1 MFTPVEAFIGWRYT
15 RARRRTRFVSLIAA
29 ISIGGVAL
37 GIASLI
43 TILSI
48 MNGFERELR
57 DRLLGMSAHLTIDS
71 TAGWVRDEARLD
83 QLIAQTP
90 GVLALAPYITAE
102 ALLTHAGDVQGVR
115 VVGVE
120 PGLEAQVTRI
130 HTTLAQGDFAALRPS
145 TFNIVLGRGLAN
157 SLRVGLGDRV
167 TLVLPEPMRTAAG
180 VLPRLKSFTVAGIF
194 EAGVQEYDE
203 ATAFVAL
210 ADAARVFRTDGRMSG
225 WRARLAEPFDAPRIA
240 AGLAPQL
247 GELRVRD
254 WTMLHTNLFRALQTE
269 KIVMFVIM
277 LLSVAVAAFNLVS
290 TLVMVVGEKQIEIAI
305 LATLGLTPRRL
316 LRVFMTQGAIIGLA
330 GVAIGGTL
338 GVALALHVEAL
349 VSLIERAFGF
359 HILSPDVYYISRI
372 PSQLEVADVVIALLT
387 ATALCLLAPLYPAWR
402 ASRIRPAEA
411 LRHE

>member
-1 MFTPVEAFIGWRYT
+1 
-15 RARRRTRFVSLIAA
+15 
-29 ISIGGVAL
+29 
-37 GIASLI
+37 
-43 TILSI
+43 
-48 MNGFERELR
+48 
-57 DRLLGMSAHLTIDS
+57 
-71 TAGWVRDEARLD
+71 
-83 QLIAQTP
+83 
-90 GVLALAPYITAE
+90 
-102 ALLTHAGDVQGVR
+102 
-115 VVGVE
+115 
-120 PGLEAQVTRI
+120 
-130 HTTLAQGDFAALRPS
+130 
-145 TFNIVLGRGLAN
+145 
-157 SLRVGLGDRV
+157 
-167 TLVLPEPMRTAAG
+167 
-180 VLPRLKSFTVAGIF
+180 
-194 EAGVQEYDE
+194 
-203 ATAFVAL
+203 
-210 ADAARVFRTDGRMSG
+210 
-225 WRARLAEPFDAPRIA
+225 
-240 AGLAPQL
+240 
-247 GELRVRD
+247 
-254 WTMLHTNLFRALQTE
+254 MLHTNLFRALQTE

-290 TLVMVVGEKQIEIAI
+290 TLVMVVGEKQTEIAI

>member
-71 TAGWVRDEARLD
+71 AAGWVRDDAQLD
-83 QLIAQTP
+83 QLIGAAP
-90 GVLALAPYITAE
+90 GVQAVAPYINAE

-115 VVGVE
+115 IVGVD
-120 PGLEAQVTRI
+120 PTLEAGVTAI
-130 HTTLAQGDFAALRPS
+130 HTTVTQGDFTRLRPAG
-145 TFNIVLGRGLAN
+145 FNIALGRGLAT
-157 SLRVGLGDRV
+157 SLRVNVGDRV

-180 VLPRLKSFTVAGIF
+180 VLPRLKSFTVAAIF

-203 ATAFVAL
+203 ATAFIAL
-210 ADAARVFRTDGRMSG
+210 ADAARVFRTDGRMTG
-225 WRARLAEPFDAPRIA
+225 WRARLADPFAAPA
-240 AGLAPQL
+240 AGELLGAQL

-254 WTMLHTNLFRALQTE
+254 CTMLHSNLFRALQTE

-290 TLVMVVGEKQIEIAI
+290 TLVMVVGEKQTEIAI

-316 LRVFMTQGAIIGLA
+316 LRVFMTQGALIGFA
-330 GVAIGGTL
+330 GVVIGGTL
-338 GVALALHVEAL
+338 GVALALNVETV
-349 VSLIERAFGF
+349 VSTLERTFGF

-372 PSQLEVADVVIALLT
+372 PSQLEISDVVISLLT
-387 ATALCLLAPLYPAWR
+387 ATVLCLLAPLYPAWR